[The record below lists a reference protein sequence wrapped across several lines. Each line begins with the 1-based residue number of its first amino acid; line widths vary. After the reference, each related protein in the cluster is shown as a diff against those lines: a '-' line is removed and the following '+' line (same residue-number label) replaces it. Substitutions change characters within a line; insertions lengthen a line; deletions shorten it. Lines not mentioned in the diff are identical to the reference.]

1 MPKASHEVMIEDI
14 RGADGVHGGI
24 TLSQWEAEFVESIDS
39 RLGDGRSLTDKQ
51 AETLE
56 KIWDR
61 I

>member
-1 MPKASHEVMIEDI
+1 MPQSKHGQWIEDI
-14 RGADGVHGGI
+14 RAADGVSGGI
-24 TLSQWEAEFVESIDS
+24 TLSQWEQEFVDS
-39 RLGDGRSLTDKQ
+39 VEGRLEAERTLTEKQ